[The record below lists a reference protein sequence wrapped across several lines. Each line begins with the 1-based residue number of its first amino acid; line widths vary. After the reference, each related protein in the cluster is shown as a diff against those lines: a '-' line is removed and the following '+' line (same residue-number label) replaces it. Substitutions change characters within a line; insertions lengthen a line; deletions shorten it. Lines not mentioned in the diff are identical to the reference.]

1 MKIIYNKYDK
11 RLIPKLPRVQ
21 FQGRIFVIF
30 SQREADKAVD
40 YLMRQDLLGFDTET
54 RPSFRKGQIHQVALL
69 QVATHDTCFLF
80 RLNRIG
86 ITPSIQRLLEDQHI
100 TKVGLSL
107 QDDLRMLRLRS
118 DFTPGTFIELQKEI
132 KDIGIQD
139 MSLQKIYANLF
150 GGKIAKN
157 QQLSNWEANILSEA
171 QQRYAATDAWACI
184 RIHEEIKRMKQE
196 QNYHLKITETTDG
209 HSSSTSI
216 NKPSTYK

>member
-1 MKIIYNKYDK
+1 MKIIYDKYDK

-30 SQREADKAVD
+30 SQWEADKAVD

-157 QQLSNWEANILSEA
+157 QQLSNWETNILSEA

-184 RIHEEIKRMKQE
+184 RIHEEIRRMKQE
-196 QNYHLKITETTDG
+196 QNYHLEITETVDG
-209 HSSSTSI
+209 HSPI
-216 NKPSTYK
+216 DIH